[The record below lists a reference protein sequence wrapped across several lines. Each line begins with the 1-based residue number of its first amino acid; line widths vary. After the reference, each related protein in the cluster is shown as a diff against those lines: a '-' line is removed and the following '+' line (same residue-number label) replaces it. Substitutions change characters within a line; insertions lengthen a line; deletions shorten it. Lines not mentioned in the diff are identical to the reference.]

1 LAWKQNKTGE
11 KSMETLEFR
20 IIGEA
25 ALLMNNC
32 RDAMNLFSPATIRRK
47 ELEKKRN
54 RTDSEE
60 DELNKIKY
68 MQALYFTKES
78 GVFIPSTNIEA
89 CIQNGASE
97 TRKGKDIPRG
107 LVVVDDYNSLIYDG
121 PKDPE
126 KLWETSEFVDIR
138 PACVSK
144 SNKNKI
150 MKYRPV
156 FHEWELKFTVNI
168 DTEILNPKDIIKYL
182 EIAGKKHGL
191 GDYRP
196 RFGRFEVA

>member
-1 LAWKQNKTGE
+1 SFGEARLGTARQGKARQGSARQGEAEQGQAWQGLAWHGKQNKTGE

-60 DELNKIKY
+60 DELSKIKY

-78 GVFIPSTNIEA
+78 
-89 CIQNGASE
+89 
-97 TRKGKDIPRG
+97 
-107 LVVVDDYNSLIYDG
+107 
-121 PKDPE
+121 
-126 KLWETSEFVDIR
+126 
-138 PACVSK
+138 
-144 SNKNKI
+144 
-150 MKYRPV
+150 
-156 FHEWELKFTVNI
+156 
-168 DTEILNPKDIIKYL
+168 
-182 EIAGKKHGL
+182 
-191 GDYRP
+191 
-196 RFGRFEVA
+196 